1 MKISIITVVKNDK
14 HNIEK
19 TIQSC
24 ISQRHINI
32 EYIVINGLSTD
43 GTNEIIDKYSD
54 KIHKYI
60 NDYDIG
66 IYDAMN
72 KGLDLATGD
81 WIIFMNSGDIFYQD
95 ITLYNIFLN
104 NLDNFAIIAG
114 SWIEN
119 SNPELK
125 FNANN
130 FIKYGMIACHQAIL
144 VKTEILK
151 KYKFSINYI
160 ISSDFDFFSK
170 IRLNKNN
177 KTYIYPNV
185 ISIISPIGL
194 GRNSKLYYKEYLK
207 IIYNNFG
214 FYSYCKYRLHH
225 FISNIFLN

>member
-14 HNIEK
+14 YNIEK

-81 WIIFMNSGDIFYQD
+81 WIIFMNSGDIFFQD
-95 ITLYNIFLN
+95 ITLYNIFL
-104 NLDNFAIIAG
+104 F
-114 SWIEN
+114 
-119 SNPELK
+119 
-125 FNANN
+125 
-130 FIKYGMIACHQAIL
+130 
-144 VKTEILK
+144 
-151 KYKFSINYI
+151 
-160 ISSDFDFFSK
+160 
-170 IRLNKNN
+170 
-177 KTYIYPNV
+177 
-185 ISIISPIGL
+185 
-194 GRNSKLYYKEYLK
+194 
-207 IIYNNFG
+207 
-214 FYSYCKYRLHH
+214 
-225 FISNIFLN
+225 